1 MLVRAFHKEEKVSK
15 LIMFHAR
22 ECPHCRVMMP
32 HVDRLEKE
40 EKVKFERLEVWHDE
54 KNADLMRSY
63 RPVIAPKCGG
73 QLRTPTFF
81 CPETSDVLC
90 GEVPYDKLK
99 DWALKQG

>member
-1 MLVRAFHKEEKVSK
+1 
-15 LIMFHAR
+15 
-22 ECPHCRVMMP
+22 MMP

-81 CPETSDVLC
+81 SPETSEVLC
-90 GEVPYDKLK
+90 GEVPYDKLR

>member
-1 MLVRAFHKEEKVSK
+1 VLVRAFYKEEEVNK

-22 ECPHCRVMMP
+22 ECPHCKAMMP
-32 HVDRLEKE
+32 LVDRLEKE

-81 CPETSDVLC
+81 YPETNDVLC
-90 GEVPYDKLK
+90 GEVPYDELK
-99 DWALKQG
+99 EWALKQG